1 MRLNKEDYD
10 NAIKCLKRYDYNLV
24 NIDKCKNE
32 CKAVEQAKLLLNSDS
47 IYIFEE
53 EFRKKRNKW
62 EIINELNISEETYK
76 RRKKDLIYTVY
87 EELKNI
93 VT

>member
-10 NAIKCLKRYDYNLV
+10 NAIKCLKRYDYNLI
-24 NIDKCKNE
+24 NIDRCSNE
-32 CKAVEQAKLLLNSDS
+32 CKAVDQAKLLLNNDS

-62 EIINELNISEETYK
+62 DVINELNISEETYK
-76 RRKKDLIYTVY
+76 RRKKELIYTVY
-87 EELKNI
+87 EELKNMM
-93 VT
+93 T